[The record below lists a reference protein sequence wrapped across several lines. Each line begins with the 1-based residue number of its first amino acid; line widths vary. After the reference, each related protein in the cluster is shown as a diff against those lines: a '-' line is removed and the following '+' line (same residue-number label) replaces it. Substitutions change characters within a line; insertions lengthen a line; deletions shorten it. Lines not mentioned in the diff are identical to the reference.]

1 MVIFTFSVDLL
12 AVLHSL
18 LLEVIPHP
26 SVSYCR
32 VYTPILYFFLTI
44 LYGFEWVFFTHR
56 RFLPCAPSPTFY
68 LTCVYQ
74 GLPGIKQF
82 FLEVSRVSYWSS
94 KHTPGQS
101 VCLIQSN
108 LQSSYSERFIFK
120 FYQTLSRIALVKV

>member
-12 AVLHSL
+12 VVLHSL

-26 SVSYCR
+26 SVSYRR
-32 VYTPILYFFLTI
+32 VYTPILYFSLII

-56 RFLPCAPSPTFY
+56 RFLPYAPSPTFY
-68 LTCVYQ
+68 LRLSRPPSDQAV
-74 GLPGIKQF
+74 LPWSLQSFILI
-82 FLEVSRVSYWSS
+82 LETQR
-94 KHTPGQS
+94 PGQS

-120 FYQTLSRIALVKV
+120 FYQTLSRTALVKV